1 MATKKAPTG
10 LDRAGKSLWSSVAGK
25 YELRA
30 DELRLLE
37 DAAREADLIETL
49 NNSLAGL
56 PLMMKGSTGQ
66 DIVNPIYGELR
77 QHRSALAGLLRALK
91 LPDEDPVRAGVDRSS
106 AARSA
111 ANARWAKRGG

>member
-1 MATKKAPTG
+1 MAAKKAPIG
-10 LDRAGKSLWSSVAGK
+10 LARAGKSLWTGITGK

-49 NNSLAGL
+49 NDGLVGL

-91 LPDEDPVRAGVDRSS
+91 LPDENPERAAVDRSS
-106 AARSA
+106 AARTA
-111 ANARWAKRGG
+111 ATARWAKRGG